1 MFVFIN
7 CHMCRDAPALGS
19 TKRSYYTMFQ
29 EAVACTITDS
39 TDILKQPAPA
49 WPEFPFHQLDKRYT
63 YLFELC
69 HPKVPLLLLTSS
81 PVPKDMLESS
91 NEHWSLKSPLMHP
104 DCNEPIASN
113 GHGHAC

>member
-49 WPEFPFHQLDKRYT
+49 WPEFHFIS
-63 YLFELC
+63 
-69 HPKVPLLLLTSS
+69 LTSDT
-81 PVPKDMLESS
+81 PICLSS
-91 NEHWSLKSPLMHP
+91 AIPRYHCSVAAN
-104 DCNEPIASN
+104 N
-113 GHGHAC
+113 